1 MITCLQWVL
10 LKSRLDALIRN
21 TSCGKR
27 TTRPAGICK
36 CISLVGAQVTMH
48 MIIYTLQA
56 TTCKCSYC
64 CCHYTLCSP
73 QYRLQAQV
81 DTFVSATFHRFA
93 YALYIPMSKTHL
105 SRCLLFSHFLKL
117 LNLLFL

>member
-1 MITCLQWVL
+1 
-10 LKSRLDALIRN
+10 
-21 TSCGKR
+21 
-27 TTRPAGICK
+27 
-36 CISLVGAQVTMH
+36 MH

-64 CCHYTLCSP
+64 CCRYTLCSP

-117 LNLLFL
+117 LNLLFLVKTFGNSLSNYETVPSCHIGYSLSTTA